1 MTPGSLS
8 GTLGGGGEPTAVNC
22 ENRARKLANMNFN
35 HSYANSTTEDDEERG
50 DTLVWKS
57 LFGASASALYLLVLA
72 VNAGIV
78 HYEREAPNPQYRTL
92 ADRLAAASSA
102 YNVLAASGAMPQA
115 VLLETVYSGAEG
127 GLGAA
132 ACRISQFMILSGF
145 LQVNWGARDI
155 SSVFFGTGTGKEFCA
170 DHPGLQRSGGAAIPV
185 RVLPGHHWLVER
197 GTGIQV

>member
-8 GTLGGGGEPTAVNC
+8 GTLGGGGGEPAAVNC
-22 ENRARKLANMNFN
+22 ENRARKPAKMNFN
-35 HSYANSTTEDDEERG
+35 HSYANSTTEDDEELG
-50 DTLVWKS
+50 NTLVWKS
-57 LFGASASALYLLVLA
+57 VFGASASALYLLVLA

-155 SSVFFGTGTGKEFCA
+155 SSVCFGTGT
-170 DHPGLQRSGGAAIPV
+170 
-185 RVLPGHHWLVER
+185 
-197 GTGIQV
+197 